1 MEHVL
6 FKLKEFDNSI
16 YRFCLGSALVKNNN
30 RTTPIH
36 RKHALILLKNTSS
49 DISIVHPL
57 TAFIFWKWKYKSYN
71 TQRLQATHLCQ
82 FLNYILIT
90 HQSNFKL
97 KSLQDLK
104 FEHAT
109 NFLNDL
115 LKDKRTNA
123 TVKNIERTLLQFY
136 KFLAVKKC
144 SKQFS
149 IDDFTKTNNPKENK
163 NYTIS
168 PFKVRYSNSSSN
180 ARYTDMKV
188 IEHTLPIKYI
198 LPFLRTSI
206 HTAPSIALAIYF
218 SIFGGLRIG
227 EVVNITLK
235 DITPYG
241 DIHGKGG
248 IKISLNSRSLR
259 SDIQDTSG
267 TTYVKKS
274 RLQFVYNIKN
284 ILPII
289 YSEHLKILKKHLNI
303 SNLPVNTP
311 LFINRDRKAMTGK
324 SMRYHFEKVKKNFI
338 NELGKSTNSD
348 DIITS
353 LNLMST
359 KWSFHIGRGTFTNL
373 IAKVAN
379 NPYEIAL
386 SRGDSSIFSALTYM
400 ADSNELKYS
409 IEKIL
414 DDMFNT
420 ESQ

>member
-1 MEHVL
+1 MKEIH
-6 FKLKEFDNSI
+6 FISQEFDNSDF
-16 YRFCLGSALVKNNN
+16 RFCLGNALVKSNNN
-30 RTTPIH
+30 TDSTH
-36 RKHALILLKNTSS
+36 RKHALILLKNLSL

-71 TQRLQATHLCQ
+71 TQRLQATHLCK

-90 HQSNFKL
+90 HQSTFKL

-109 NFLNDL
+109 LYLNDL
-115 LKDKRTNA
+115 LKGKQTNA
-123 TVKNIERTLLQFY
+123 TVRNIERTLLNFF

-144 SKQFS
+144 SSQFT
-149 IDDFTKTNNPKENK
+149 INDFSETNNSNSNK

-168 PFKVRYSNSSSN
+168 PFKVRYSNNSTN
-180 ARYTDMKV
+180 ARYTEMKA
-188 IEHTLPIKYI
+188 IEHTLPYKYI
-198 LPFLRTSI
+198 LPFIRMSI

-227 EVVNITLK
+227 EVVNLTLK

-248 IKISLNSRSLR
+248 IKLSLTSRLLR
-259 SDIQDTSG
+259 PDIKDTSG
-267 TTYVKKS
+267 TSYVKKS

-284 ILPII
+284 ILPVL
-289 YSEHLKILKKHLNI
+289 YEEHLKFLKKSLNI
-303 SNLPVNTP
+303 SELPVNTP
-311 LFINRDRKAMTGK
+311 LFINRDRNAMTGQ
-324 SMRYHFEKVKKNFI
+324 SMRYHFNKVKKDFI
-338 NELGKSTNSD
+338 NELAKSNNSD
-348 DIITS
+348 DVITS
-353 LNLMST
+353 LNLIST

-400 ADSNELKYS
+400 ADSNELKQS
-409 IEKIL
+409 IEKVL
-414 DDMFNT
+414 DDMFNN
-420 ESQ
+420 